1 MPILFRV
8 LRISAFVI
16 ASSAAALGSGSVH
29 ADQAAA
35 DTPAF
40 STSASMTDNL
50 KGLSGKR
57 VTLYLVGGTTL
68 TGTIKA
74 VGNHFVH
81 LEKLDGK
88 DYFDALVTVDRI
100 NAIDTRVR
108 MPGR

>member
-8 LRISAFVI
+8 LSISAFVI
-16 ASSAAALGSGSVH
+16 ASSAAVLGSSSVH
-29 ADQAAA
+29 AEQAAA

-40 STSASMTDNL
+40 STGASMTENL

-57 VTLYLVGGTTL
+57 VTLYLVGGSML
-68 TGTIKA
+68 TGTIKT
-74 VGNHFVH
+74 VGDHFVQ

-88 DYFDALVTVDRI
+88 DYFDALVAVDRI

-108 MPGR
+108 TPGK

>member
-1 MPILFRV
+1 MPIMFRV
-8 LRISAFVI
+8 LSISVFVI

-35 DTPAF
+35 DTPAL
-40 STSASMTDNL
+40 SVGASMSENL

-57 VTLYLVGGTTL
+57 VTLYLVGGATL

-74 VGNHFVH
+74 VGDHFVH

-88 DYFDALVTVDRI
+88 DYFDALVAVDRI

-108 MPGR
+108 TPGR

>member
-8 LRISAFVI
+8 LSISAFVI
-16 ASSAAALGSGSVH
+16 ASSAVALGSSSAY
-29 ADQAAA
+29 ADQTSA
-35 DTPAF
+35 DTPAL
-40 STSASMTDNL
+40 SVGASMSENL

-57 VTLYLVGGTTL
+57 VTLYLIGGTTL

-74 VGNHFVH
+74 IGDHFVH

-108 MPGR
+108 TPGR